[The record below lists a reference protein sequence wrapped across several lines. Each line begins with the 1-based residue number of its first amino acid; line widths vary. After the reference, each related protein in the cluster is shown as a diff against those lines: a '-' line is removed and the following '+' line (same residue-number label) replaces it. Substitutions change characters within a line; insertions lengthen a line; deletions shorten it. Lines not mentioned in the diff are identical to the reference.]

1 MVLFQVPAGHQNSG
15 IEMGMI
21 LTCWRGVKAPKIFSG
36 PVNVNACVA
45 FRAVALEVS
54 SEDRLI
60 IGWGWMGQ
68 VDHRMFSAKAAL
80 VYACICN
87 LFFSKFSA
95 FSIVFCHLKSMQDN
109 KVWCCSS
116 TSTAWV
122 VRLESLIAVLD
133 IAECALQEFFTDQAC
148 SICSVSLVT
157 MVFL

>member
-60 IGWGWMGQ
+60 IEWGWMGQ
-68 VDHRMFSAKAAL
+68 VDHFQSFFVTSKACRTTRFGVAAPPAPPGL
-80 VYACICN
+80 
-87 LFFSKFSA
+87 
-95 FSIVFCHLKSMQDN
+95 
-109 KVWCCSS
+109 
-116 TSTAWV
+116 
-122 VRLESLIAVLD
+122 
-133 IAECALQEFFTDQAC
+133 CAL
-148 SICSVSLVT
+148 SH
-157 MVFL
+157 

>member
-60 IGWGWMGQ
+60 IEWGWMGQ

-87 LFFSKFSA
+87 LFLFQ
-95 FSIVFCHLKSMQDN
+95 VFCIFNRFLSPQKHAVQQGLVLQLHQH
-109 KVWCCSS
+109 
-116 TSTAWV
+116 
-122 VRLESLIAVLD
+122 RLG
-133 IAECALQEFFTDQAC
+133 CAP
-148 SICSVSLVT
+148 
-157 MVFL
+157 

>member
-87 LFFSKFSA
+87 GVYKTQFQCDTPL
-95 FSIVFCHLKSMQDN
+95 LY
-109 KVWCCSS
+109 
-116 TSTAWV
+116 
-122 VRLESLIAVLD
+122 RLSY
-133 IAECALQEFFTDQAC
+133 DQ
-148 SICSVSLVT
+148 
-157 MVFL
+157 FERRQQ

>member
-1 MVLFQVPAGHQNSG
+1 MVLFQVPEGHQNSG

-36 PVNVNACVA
+36 PVNVNACMA

-80 VYACICN
+80 VYAI
-87 LFFSKFSA
+87 FFHSMFSVC
-95 FSIVFCHLKSMQDN
+95 SIVFL
-109 KVWCCSS
+109 SS
-116 TSTAWV
+116 QKHAGQQGLV
-122 VRLESLIAVLD
+122 LQLHQHRLG
-133 IAECALQEFFTDQAC
+133 CA
-148 SICSVSLVT
+148 S
-157 MVFL
+157 